1 VQSGRCEIGSKT
13 KNTTNQTQT
22 QHSSN
27 TYGLGPQATSADITA
42 LRGMIA
48 NPNEVDP
55 TIAYGYGRARQDL
68 DNSYKSPMGAY
79 TSAAT
84 RDAVGRSAGKG
95 LNMEAAVATSAGRRE
110 AQDRAFQQQ
119 SYLAGLTAPQTVQT
133 SGSST
138 GSISGTNITSTN
150 PGVGSYI
157 SQGLGAG
164 IGLL

>member
-1 VQSGRCEIGSKT
+1 MGSKT

-22 QHSSN
+22 QHSTN
-27 TYGLGPQATSADITA
+27 TYGLGPQTNSADIQA
-42 LRGMIA
+42 LRGMVA

-55 TIAYGYGRARQDL
+55 TIAYGYARRRQDL
-68 DNSYKSPMGAY
+68 DNSYQNPLGAY
-79 TSAAT
+79 TSPAV
-84 RDAVGRSAGKG
+84 RDAAGRSAGRG

-119 SYLAGLTAPQTVQT
+119 SYIAGLTAPPVVQT
-133 SGSST
+133 GGSST
-138 GSISGTNITSTN
+138 GTVQGTSVQTYN

-157 SQGLGAG
+157 SAGLGAG